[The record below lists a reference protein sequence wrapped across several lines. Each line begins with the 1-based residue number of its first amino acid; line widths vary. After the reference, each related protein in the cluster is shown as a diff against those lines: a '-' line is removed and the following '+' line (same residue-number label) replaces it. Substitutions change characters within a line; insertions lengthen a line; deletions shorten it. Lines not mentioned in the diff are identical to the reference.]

1 MGYKQLDQMNQEEK
15 QETVINEKSLLLVT
29 SHIPMNQHF
38 GVRALD
44 AFQKKVSREGYRVEI
59 EIVTEEEMRM
69 NQVLEEWKTT
79 ELMELCALKCLIR
92 SIVHFYVKQK
102 TNFVY

>member
-1 MGYKQLDQMNQEEK
+1 MGNIFSGLESLGLKGADHVEIYAQDEVQKKANQEEK

-69 NQVLEEWKTT
+69 NQVLQRDRFT
-79 ELMELCALKCLIR
+79 E
-92 SIVHFYVKQK
+92 V
-102 TNFVY
+102 

>member
-1 MGYKQLDQMNQEEK
+1 
-15 QETVINEKSLLLVT
+15 
-29 SHIPMNQHF
+29 MNQHF

-69 NQVLEEWKTT
+69 NQVPRGMENDRIDGIVCIEMFDKEYSTFLCETKNQFCLLILQLK
-79 ELMELCALKCLIR
+79 LMKVLRTWI
-92 SIVHFYVKQK
+92 
-102 TNFVY
+102 